1 MVARV
6 IEFKIKQRKKNE
18 FLNLVQHEIVP
29 LLHQQTGFV
38 EILSF
43 FPERA
48 REDCAFTISLWTM
61 KADAEFY
68 EKHFHRIMCRKLRSC
83 LADPVVMKP
92 YTLETT
98 LFENLAEVLAA

>member
-1 MVARV
+1 MVAR
-6 IEFKIKQRKKNE
+6 IAEFKIKQRKKSE
-18 FLNLVQHEIVP
+18 FLKVVQHEIVP

-48 REDCAFTISLWTM
+48 NEDRAIAISLWTM

-68 EKHFHRIMCRKLRSC
+68 EKHFHRIMCRKLRPC
-83 LADPVVMKP
+83 LADTVVMKP